1 MLLIRAILD
10 RSQVSLFAPSLPS
23 PRNVLYP
30 RSGWTPVLCPCTGAD
45 LGLGW
50 GETAA
55 RTVSSYPR
63 HDPGGASAAPVPGG
77 QAQPVRLLC
86 LPRSCADRWI
96 PCYRSEHSQ
105 RRLPA
110 HSARD
115 CIAAALAGHSVSSEP
130 TPLPVWDSPGDQNS
144 KHIVS

>member
-10 RSQVSLFAPSLPS
+10 RSLACLFAPSLPS

-30 RSGWTPVLCPCTGAD
+30 VQGGYQSFTLARDGF
-45 LGLGW
+45 GLGR
-50 GETAA
+50 GETVAL
-55 RTVSSYPR
+55 TVGSSHR
-63 HDPGGASAAPVPGG
+63 HDPGGACAAPVPGG

-105 RRLPA
+105 RRLQA

-115 CIAAALAGHSVSSEP
+115 CTAAALAGHLVSSEP
-130 TPLPVWDSPGDQNS
+130 TPLPVCDSPGDQNR
-144 KHIVS
+144 KHIVL